1 MRKRTTTKQI
11 HNALSNNLLQVT
23 KVEIYNKTS
32 RKTDVIDI
40 NSFRENLD
48 FLAESGIFTNCI
60 GWHFEDNCD
69 SGSDYIIEC
78 CRMDRSVDV
87 IVTVY
92 LNVGEGANVNIEDV
106 EKELLFQED

>member
-11 HNALSNNLLQVT
+11 YEALSSNLLKIT
-23 KVEIYNKTS
+23 KVETYNKTS

-48 FLAESGIFTNCI
+48 FLSESGIFSNCI
-60 GWHFEDNCD
+60 GWYYENNCD
-69 SGSDYIIEC
+69 SGSDYIAEC

-92 LNVGEGANVNIEDV
+92 MNVGEGVDGEDIDKV
-106 EKELLFQED
+106 LSPVK